1 MSTDQ
6 LGATSMRFCP
16 LSNGLRPIPPPCQV
30 GCSEDCDQSGWGL
43 GLRVRQRGWFR
54 AADVVWELLLAVL
67 GAQTD
72 SGRVRRLP
80 ERGSGDGGLL
90 GASWGPIGASW
101 GSLGG
106 LLGPLGGLLRSLGG
120 LLGPLGGSL
129 GASWG
134 LLGAYWGLL
143 GAHWGGEIDFFGSR
157 SLSLSW
163 VPLGAF
169 LGPSGLV
176 LGLS

>member
-1 MSTDQ
+1 MFSVSRVGTV
-6 LGATSMRFCP
+6 

-30 GCSEDCDQSGWGL
+30 RGSEDCDQSGVGL

-90 GASWGPIGASW
+90 GASWGL
-101 GSLGG
+101 LGG
-106 LLGPLGGLLRSLGG
+106 LLG
-120 LLGPLGGSL
+120 
-129 GASWG
+129 AS
-134 LLGAYWGLL
+134 
-143 GAHWGGEIDFFGSR
+143 
-157 SLSLSW
+157 
-163 VPLGAF
+163 
-169 LGPSGLV
+169 
-176 LGLS
+176 